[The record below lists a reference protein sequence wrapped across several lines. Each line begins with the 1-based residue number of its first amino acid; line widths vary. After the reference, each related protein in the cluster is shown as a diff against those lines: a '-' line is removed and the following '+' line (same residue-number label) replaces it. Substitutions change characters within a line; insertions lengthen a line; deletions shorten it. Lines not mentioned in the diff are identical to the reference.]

1 MKTQSIRSTI
11 CLIAA
16 LGGVLGLE
24 AAPFPE
30 SSDAGVSETSAAVLP
45 PRVNGVTG
53 TLKAGTLGPFALN
66 PADVVDVDVFAFTI
80 DKAVTGASIT
90 AIVAGG
96 VGDANLLLLGEGFLG
111 IEGDDDDG
119 LGLNGLDANIT
130 RDLAPGT
137 YYIAVGL
144 NNIGAYEATAVME
157 GQELW
162 GNDQGALTPPN
173 STTPIAFIGSQ
184 DANADDTTGQSYT
197 VTFNFTTAV
206 TGLDQSAGARF
217 SKLRGTNKLNGTG
230 KGQSVTIRGESS
242 GKFVILTKNTG
253 FDRNVK
259 STLRGN
265 LSEVNFSAIAIKGG
279 STNVTAQLKSRG
291 YTTSVASG
299 SSVRYNFKVNRN
311 GTNPL
316 SETFLLRSIDKGDRS
331 VVDVAGAK
339 VKLR

>member
-16 LGGVLGLE
+16 LGGILGLE

-30 SSDAGVSETSAAVLP
+30 SIDSGVTETSAVALP
-45 PRVNGVTG
+45 PGVNLVTG
-53 TLKAGTLGPFALN
+53 TLKAGTLGPFAAN

-80 DKAVTGASIT
+80 DKAVNGASIT
-90 AIVAGG
+90 ASVAGG
-96 VGDANLLLLGEGFLG
+96 GDANLLLLGEGFLG
-111 IEGDDDDG
+111 IVGDDDDG
-119 LGLNGLDANIT
+119 PGFDSMIT

-157 GQELW
+157 GQVLW
-162 GNDQGALTPPN
+162 GNDSGALTPPE

-184 DANADDTTGQSYT
+184 SSNPADTTGQSYT

-230 KGQSVTIRGESS
+230 KGQSVTIRGERS
-242 GKFVILTKNTG
+242 GKFIILTKNTG

-265 LSEVNFSAIAIKGG
+265 LSKVNFSAIAIKGG
-279 STNVTAQLKSRG
+279 SKNVTAQLKSRG